1 MSQEKFKSTLS
12 LKTTTLHTFYRV
24 KETLRRWR
32 LVRCEKIVAQLCT
45 ALILYGMHYIFVV
58 IFFTIYCTEDNVAI
72 FFII

>member
-32 LVRCEKIVAQLCT
+32 LARCVKLVAQLCT
-45 ALILYGMHYIFVV
+45 DTVWYAL
-58 IFFTIYCTEDNVAI
+58 FTIYCTEDNVAI